1 MTATATRHLT
11 ITGHVQGVGY
21 RWHLV
26 QQARA
31 LGVDGWVRNRHD
43 GSVEALAHGP
53 AAAVQALLE
62 WCRQGPAAA
71 RVEQV
76 MVTLADV
83 LPPQGFEQRET
94 A

>member
-1 MTATATRHLT
+1 MTAATARHLT

-31 LGVDGWVRNRHD
+31 LGLSGWVRNRLD

-53 AAAVQALLE
+53 APAVQALVE
-62 WCRQGPAAA
+62 WCAQGPAAA
-71 RVEQV
+71 RVDQV
-76 MVTLADV
+76 LVTLADV
-83 LPPQGFEQRET
+83 LPPEGFEQLAT